1 MKPSIIYEK
10 SNAMFNSCRPTGP
23 YTDFGEGCE
32 RITQIQGL
40 KTIEKQEG
48 TERESLIRADLS
60 NLIDLEL
67 SQQNCHA
74 QGQAKIL
81 LERWDK

>member
-1 MKPSIIYEK
+1 
-10 SNAMFNSCRPTGP
+10 MFNSCRSTGP

-32 RITQIQGL
+32 RIIQIQIQGL
-40 KTIEKQEG
+40 KTIEKWEG
-48 TERESLIRADLS
+48 TETESLIRADLS
-60 NLIDLEL
+60 NFADLEL

-74 QGQAKIL
+74 QGQAKIS